1 MDRVV
6 AATLAEL
13 SRVGYEAMRVE
24 DVAALS
30 EVNKTT
36 IYRRWPTKVEL
47 LMSAISAAAD
57 TRLPPIDTGT
67 LRSDLRASLL
77 TAFSLTPFEQGV
89 LRVIQVERSLPSVE
103 AFAQR
108 MRDELREM
116 RIAMVERG
124 IARDELPRGTDAA
137 LVVDLIS
144 APVQLALLFNESMN
158 GASVDRLLDIVL
170 AGAAVDARAKPASA
184 GRKRAQPRRRATRR
198 SVARKS

>member
-1 MDRVV
+1 VDRVI

-47 LMSAISAAAD
+47 LMSAISAASD
-57 TRLPPIDTGT
+57 TRMPPIDTGR

-89 LRVIQVERSLPSVE
+89 LRVIQVERSLPAVE

-108 MRDELREM
+108 MRDDLREM

-124 IARDELPRGTDAA
+124 VARGELPAGTDVA
-137 LVVDLIS
+137 LVVDLVS
-144 APVQLALLFNESMN
+144 APVQLALLFNESMDA
-158 GASVDRLLDIVL
+158 ASVDRLLDVVL
-170 AGAAVDARAKPASA
+170 AGAAVDARAQPIAA
-184 GRKRAQPRRRATRR
+184 GRKRAQARKRATRR
-198 SVARKS
+198 TAAGKK